1 MTDELAPFTRNL
13 VLIGASAG
21 GVQALTALFL
31 RIPADT
37 RATFLVVLHVPP
49 YEPSAL
55 HVVLS
60 RATRMRVVAA
70 MDGVPLEA
78 GTVYVASPDCHGVLV
93 QIVEGSIVRFAAIL
107 AMRSR

>member
-1 MTDELAPFTRNL
+1 M
-13 VLIGASAG
+13 GASAG

-49 YEPSAL
+49 YEPSTL
-55 HVVLS
+55 HVVFS

-70 MDGVPLEA
+70 MDGVPQEV
-78 GTVYVASPDCHGVLV
+78 GTVYVASPGRHLMVDDRGV
-93 QIVEGSIVRFAAIL
+93 SL
-107 AMRSR
+107 AGGLARIAMAFWCRL